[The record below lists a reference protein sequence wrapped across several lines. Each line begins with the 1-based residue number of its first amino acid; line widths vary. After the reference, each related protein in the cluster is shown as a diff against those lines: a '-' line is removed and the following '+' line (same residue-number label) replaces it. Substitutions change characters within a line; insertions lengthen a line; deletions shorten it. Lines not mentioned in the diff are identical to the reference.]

1 MRNQR
6 ATGRDM
12 IISLA
17 VILLPAMAIYYFFSR
32 TPAEPEVPVAD
43 WKPVVADARTEA
55 PYDILAPS
63 NLPETW
69 KPVRARYGNDE
80 LQLGFLSPDK
90 VYFEVK
96 QRVGANQPGF
106 ISTVTREGRQDG
118 TSEVATAAG
127 VKRTW
132 KRYLT
137 GDERSHCLVS
147 AVEGKR
153 PSTTIV
159 CGDVPYEGVEA
170 FSSTLA

>member
-1 MRNQR
+1 
-6 ATGRDM
+6 
-12 IISLA
+12 
-17 VILLPAMAIYYFFSR
+17 
-32 TPAEPEVPVAD
+32 
-43 WKPVVADARTEA
+43 
-55 PYDILAPS
+55 
-63 NLPETW
+63 
-69 KPVRARYGNDE
+69 DE
-80 LQLGFLSPDK
+80 LQLGFLSPEK

-106 ISTVTREGRQDG
+106 VSTVTREGVEDG
-118 TSEVATAAG
+118 TSEVATASG

-137 GDERSHCLVS
+137 GDERSHCLVR